1 MPIYEHYCE
10 RCHMILNFFARTM
23 SPSRLPACPHCG
35 KGKLPRQVSLFA
47 TGRKGAADGGGD
59 DGEGMEGLDGLD
71 EHKME
76 RAMELMASEAEN
88 LNEDDPQAA
97 ARLMRNFSK
106 VAGME
111 FNEGIEQALQRM
123 EAGED
128 PEHVEAEMGDVLDD
142 ANPFVVKGGAKPV
155 KQGDR
160 ERRRQRGAPRRDPA
174 LYDL

>member
-1 MPIYEHYCE
+1 MPIYEYYCE
-10 RCHMILNFFARTM
+10 RCHMILNFFARTP
-23 SPSRLPACPHCG
+23 SPSRQPDCPHCG

-47 TGRKGAADGGGD
+47 TGRKGASEGAGG
-59 DGEGMEGLDGLD
+59 DGEGMDGLDGMD

-76 RAMELMASEAEN
+76 RAMELMASEAEH
-88 LNEDDPQAA
+88 LNEDDPRAA
-97 ARLMRNFSK
+97 AKLMRKFSN

-123 EAGED
+123 ENGED

-142 ANPFVVKGGAKPV
+142 ANPFVVKGGAKPG
-155 KQGDR
+155 KQGGR
-160 ERRRQRGAPRRDPA
+160 ERRQRGAPRHDAA